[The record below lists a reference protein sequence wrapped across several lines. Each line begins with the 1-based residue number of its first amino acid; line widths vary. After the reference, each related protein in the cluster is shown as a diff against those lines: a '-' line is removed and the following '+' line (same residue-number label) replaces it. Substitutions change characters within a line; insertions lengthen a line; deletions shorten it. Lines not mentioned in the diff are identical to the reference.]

1 MANDP
6 TDCCNWK
13 LLHAPINKGS
23 HGDWSWKNWEGARTP
38 PPFPPFPTSSILF
51 PQMPRGGFTASQGLR
66 SRRPER
72 PPYLVAEARPGRE
85 GAWACGRHGPLAH
98 SRPARAGFPE
108 AASESLRPRATRSQR
123 SRERNNEGRAREAA
137 APAIIH
143 NPADRKEWVTSL
155 PTVAQPIRSP
165 VDPAA
170 GTFVFPLSEPAAAG
184 SGSWGHR
191 ELTGQRGGAVSC
203 YQLTGSQ
210 STLGGSRLLR
220 GARWECSSVR
230 S

>member
-1 MANDP
+1 M
-6 TDCCNWK
+6 
-13 LLHAPINKGS
+13 L
-23 HGDWSWKNWEGARTP
+23 
-38 PPFPPFPTSSILF
+38 
-51 PQMPRGGFTASQGLR
+51 RGGFTASRGLR

-85 GAWACGRHGPLAH
+85 G
-98 SRPARAGFPE
+98 
-108 AASESLRPRATRSQR
+108 SLRPRATRSQR
-123 SRERNNEGRAREAA
+123 SRERNNEDRARETA

-170 GTFVFPLSEPAAAG
+170 GTFVFPLSESAAG
-184 SGSWGHR
+184 RPPGTDGAGHR
-191 ELTGQRGGAVSC
+191 ERTGQQGGAVSC

-210 STLGGSRLLR
+210 PTLGGSRLLR
-220 GARWECSSVR
+220 GARWESSSVR